1 MSRPSLREGLKALAR
16 KGLIESRTRRGTI
29 ALGRERWDVLDSDV
43 LRWTAASPP
52 DHAFLLSL
60 IELRA
65 IMEPAAARLAASRAT
80 PEQILEIERAFQG
93 MVDSLPQDVD
103 ACHHHDLA
111 FHRSIFAACGNSILQ
126 RFYDAISA
134 LLLTLFRAST
144 QARESYEN
152 SLAEHWRGRH
162 GDPPPP
168 TRGGGEVDAAA
179 RRDGARSRTCFH
191 TQTTCQR
198 RQVMKTLL
206 FAVCVTLFA
215 ATAEAQTK
223 PLLRIHTAGPNDTN
237 VDNTKL
243 AVEFQDRANAA
254 QNTVEVKVFP
264 ASQLG
269 QTREVIEAMRLGSGA
284 AGTTGGPAEYASFVR
299 RLGVLGLLFLWKSY
313 EHALAVLDG
322 PVGKE
327 LDQDMEKAGFK
338 TLSWAVSWGYRNV
351 ITSKKEVKQ
360 AADLKGLKIRT
371 IPTKVFVA
379 AINSMGA
386 NATPMNFG
394 EIYTSLQSGVLDGY
408 EHTAATTISFKM
420 YEVACCMALTK
431 HLMDP
436 TFLVFSLAGVEE
448 AFAGRAGGAA
458 EGGERGREGR
468 ARDGA
473 AA

>member
-1 MSRPSLREGLKALAR
+1 
-16 KGLIESRTRRGTI
+16 
-29 ALGRERWDVLDSDV
+29 
-43 LRWTAASPP
+43 
-52 DHAFLLSL
+52 
-60 IELRA
+60 
-65 IMEPAAARLAASRAT
+65 
-80 PEQILEIERAFQG
+80 
-93 MVDSLPQDVD
+93 
-103 ACHHHDLA
+103 
-111 FHRSIFAACGNSILQ
+111 
-126 RFYDAISA
+126 
-134 LLLTLFRAST
+134 
-144 QARESYEN
+144 
-152 SLAEHWRGRH
+152 
-162 GDPPPP
+162 
-168 TRGGGEVDAAA
+168 
-179 RRDGARSRTCFH
+179 
-191 TQTTCQR
+191 
-198 RQVMKTLL
+198 MKTLL

-269 QTREVIEAMRLGSGA
+269 QTREVVEAIRLGSGA

-299 RLGVLGLLFLWKSY
+299 RLGVLGLPFLWKSY

-436 TFLVFSLAGVEE
+436 TFLVFSLAEWKKLSPAVQAALQKAANE
-448 AFAGRAGGAA
+448 AAKVVREMAPQ
-458 EGGERGREGR
+458 REGQALAEVKR
-468 ARDGA
+468 LGMKVNEIDTAPLVKASLKAQDELAKEFGA
-473 AA
+473 EKLLEQIRKTAG

>member
-1 MSRPSLREGLKALAR
+1 
-16 KGLIESRTRRGTI
+16 
-29 ALGRERWDVLDSDV
+29 V
-43 LRWTAASPP
+43 
-52 DHAFLLSL
+52 
-60 IELRA
+60 
-65 IMEPAAARLAASRAT
+65 
-80 PEQILEIERAFQG
+80 Q
-93 MVDSLPQDVD
+93 
-103 ACHHHDLA
+103 
-111 FHRSIFAACGNSILQ
+111 
-126 RFYDAISA
+126 
-134 LLLTLFRAST
+134 
-144 QARESYEN
+144 
-152 SLAEHWRGRH
+152 
-162 GDPPPP
+162 
-168 TRGGGEVDAAA
+168 
-179 RRDGARSRTCFH
+179 
-191 TQTTCQR
+191 
-198 RQVMKTLL
+198 
-206 FAVCVTLFA
+206 
-215 ATAEAQTK
+215 AQTK
-223 PLLRIHTAGPNDTN
+223 KLLRIHTAGPNDTN

-254 QNTVEVKVFP
+254 QSSVEVRVFP

-299 RLGVLGLLFLWKSY
+299 RLGVLGLPFLWKSY

-327 LDQDMEKAGFK
+327 LDQDMEKGGFK
-338 TLSWAVSWGYRNV
+338 VLGWATSWGYRNV
-351 ITSKKEVKQ
+351 ITSKREVKQ

-436 TFLVFSLAGVEE
+436 TFLVFSLAEWKKLSPAEQGALQKAASE
-448 AFAGRAGGAA
+448 AAQVVRKMAPQ
-458 EGGERGREGR
+458 REGEALAEVKKLGMKVNEIDTR
-468 ARDGA
+468 PLVQASLKAQDELAKEFGA
-473 AA
+473 EKLLEQIRKTN